1 MSGKVANSSKIQEY
15 QFLDLNEKNEDQPV
29 IELICFSI

>member
-1 MSGKVANSSKIQEY
+1 MVGLRIPPKSKNTT
-15 QFLDLNEKNEDQPV
+15 FLIGTKNRDQPV

>member
-1 MSGKVANSSKIQEY
+1 MIGLRIPPKSKNTS
-15 QFLDLNEKNEDQPV
+15 FLIGTKKNRDQPV